1 MNFRRTQLTISR
13 WFLLKI
19 GKQRRRRGIV
29 GRRCVRSRHRFRLHR
44 GRLLS
49 AIVDCHRPPH
59 AGQTCDRQ
67 AELSAER
74 FVGRDNEADSADTC
88 NARPYKETRFP
99 INLAQWPPVLVH
111 QFRTL
116 IRNVAILKPDAYCR
130 RDYLSATWR
139 IAAAPTRTYNTSD
152 LYTYSC
158 RLFLVSLP
166 FAEVDSR
173 TSVFIR
179 DTKPVYFR
187 RVFRRARIVQQWFL
201 CDWSIPFFLFFYL
214 RHDKL
219 IASLSI
225 IDFYL
230 RGNHVSWIREQTWMR
245 FVNSLTTSDTLEKK
259 ASLVFA

>member
-130 RDYLSATWR
+130 LPISNMADRSRADSYVQHRRFIYIFVPAVPRVIALRGSRFTHECFHSGHETGVFSASISPRENCATMISLWL
-139 IAAAPTRTYNTSD
+139 INP
-152 LYTYSC
+152 
-158 RLFLVSLP
+158 FLP
-166 FAEVDSR
+166 FF
-173 TSVFIR
+173 FIY
-179 DTKPVYFR
+179 DMTN
-187 RVFRRARIVQQWFL
+187 
-201 CDWSIPFFLFFYL
+201 WSHRFQ
-214 RHDKL
+214 
-219 IASLSI
+219 LSI
-225 IDFYL
+225 SIC
-230 RGNHVSWIREQTWMR
+230 VEITCREY
-245 FVNSLTTSDTLEKK
+245 
-259 ASLVFA
+259 ASKRECDS